1 MIDNHQTVRVEFSVR
16 SVLKVLLVL
25 IGLALAY
32 YLLDLILVILL
43 SVVVASAIEPATRWF
58 ARYRVP
64 RVLAV
69 LAVYIL
75 AFFVF
80 IVLIPVFV
88 FPIINDLSSLAATI
102 PARVGSVPFFAD
114 PPAVFGNFFQNV
126 TPADIVALISGGLAK
141 IPQSLTGAAAA
152 IFGGLFQFILM
163 VVISFYL
170 AVQPRGIESFI
181 KLVAPIT
188 QEDYVLGLWRRSQQK
203 IGLWLQGQLLLGLII
218 GVLVFLG
225 LTIFQVE
232 HALLLA
238 LLAAVFEIIPFFGPV
253 LAAVPAVLLAFSD
266 NATLGLIVIGFYIII
281 QQFENHL
288 IYPLV
293 VRKIVGVP
301 PLLVIISLIIGAKLA
316 GFIGLV
322 LAVPVATALME
333 LLSDYEASRQLSRTR
348 V

>member
-1 MIDNHQTVRVEFSVR
+1 MTDNHQSVRVEISALL
-16 SVLKVLLVL
+16 VLKVFLVL
-25 IGLALAY
+25 LGLFLVY

-43 SVVVASAIEPATRWF
+43 SIVIASAIEPATRWF

-69 LAVYIL
+69 LTVYVL

-80 IVLIPVFV
+80 AILIPVLV
-88 FPIINDLSSLAATI
+88 FPIVNDFSSLAVTI
-102 PARVGSVPFFAD
+102 PARVNDVSFFTD
-114 PPAVFGNFFQNV
+114 PPEIFGAFFSNISLS
-126 TPADIVALISGGLAK
+126 DIVSAISGGLARV
-141 IPQSLTGAAAA
+141 PQGVTGALVA
-152 IFGGLFQFILM
+152 IFGGFFQLVLL

-170 AVQPRGIESFI
+170 AVQPKGIESFI
-181 KLVAPIT
+181 KLVAPIA
-188 QEDYVLGLWRRSQQK
+188 QEDYVLDLWHRSQQK

-225 LTIFQVE
+225 LAIFQVE

-238 LLAAVFEIIPFFGPV
+238 FLAAVFEIIPFFGPV
-253 LAAVPAVLLAFSD
+253 LAAVPAVLIAFSND
-266 NATLGLIVIGFYIII
+266 VALGLIVIGFYIVI

-301 PLLVIISLIIGAKLA
+301 PLLVIISLIVGAQLA
-316 GFIGLV
+316 GFIGLI
-322 LAVPVATALME
+322 LAVPVATVLME
-333 LLSDYEASRQLSRTR
+333 LLADYEASRQLSRTHA
-348 V
+348 